1 MGVGVTYW
9 IALWIFKS
17 VLLGI
22 IAVLSQFVSGSSE
35 LLLSGY
41 GEGEA
46 RVASYHQ
53 PLSWSAV
60 SHNSSIPVV
69 AVLHTKLASS
79 IIHCR
84 KTVCH
89 MYAFVCNAYVF
100 VHATKTR

>member
-17 VLLGI
+17 GTIV
-22 IAVLSQFVSGSSE
+22 ALSQFVSGSSE
-35 LLLSGY
+35 LLLSGH

-46 RVASYHQ
+46 GVASYHQ

-60 SHNSSIPVV
+60 SHNPSIPVA
-69 AVLHTKLASS
+69 AVPHTKLGSG

-89 MYAFVCNAYVF
+89 MYAFVCNANMY
-100 VHATKTR
+100 VHATKIR